1 MDRQLL
7 EWKLDADRLWSA
19 AAPDYRAAERLA
31 ADIARASEDGQLR
44 EAAALALPSLRSASL
59 EDADIGSRQLAWQRM
74 GAIRD
79 LLAARDA
86 TGFGKRGD
94 AGKSLTPA
102 DQHRQLLGLPL
113 DRRLTGP
120 EIHQAYKRA
129 AKRAHPDGGGDTRK
143 FQELSAAR
151 DALMKDK

>member
-31 ADIARASEDGQLR
+31 ADIARASDYPQLR
-44 EAAALALPSLRSASL
+44 RTATLALPSLRAASL
-59 EDADIGSRQLAWQRM
+59 EDADIGSRELAWQRM
-74 GAIRD
+74 GAMRD
-79 LLAARDA
+79 VLHARDA
-86 TGFGKRGD
+86 PRFGKRGD
-94 AGKSLTPA
+94 APKPLTLS
-102 DQHRQLLGLPL
+102 DRHRQLLGLPL
-113 DRRLTGP
+113 DRRLSGP

-129 AKRAHPDGGGDTRK
+129 AKQAHPDGGGDTRK

-151 DALMKDK
+151 DALRKET

>member
-7 EWKLDADRLWSA
+7 EWKLEADLLWST

-31 ADIARASEDGQLR
+31 ADIARASEDPQLR
-44 EAAALALPSLRSASL
+44 RAATLALPNLRTASL
-59 EDADIGSRQLAWQRM
+59 EDADIGSRELAWQRM
-74 GAIRD
+74 GAMRD
-79 LLAARDA
+79 VLHARDA
-86 TGFGKRGD
+86 PRFGQRGN
-94 AGKSLTPA
+94 APKSLSVT
-102 DQHRQLLGLPL
+102 DRHRQLLGLPL
-113 DRRLTGP
+113 GRRLSGP

-129 AKRAHPDGGGDTRK
+129 AKQAHPDGGGDTRK

>member
-31 ADIARASEDGQLR
+31 ADIARASDDPQLR
-44 EAAALALPSLRSASL
+44 RTATLALPSLRAASL
-59 EDADIGSRQLAWQRM
+59 EDADIGSRELAWQRM
-74 GAIRD
+74 GAMRD
-79 LLAARDA
+79 VLHARDA
-86 TGFGKRGD
+86 PRFGKRGD
-94 AGKSLTPA
+94 APKPLTLS
-102 DQHRQLLGLPL
+102 DRHRQLLGLPL
-113 DRRLTGP
+113 GRRLSGP

-129 AKRAHPDGGGDTRK
+129 AKQAHPDGGGDTRK

-151 DALMKDK
+151 DALMKEK

>member
-31 ADIARASEDGQLR
+31 ADIARASEAGQLR
-44 EAAALALPSLRSASL
+44 QIATQALPSLRNASL
-59 EDADIGSRQLAWQRM
+59 EDADIGSRQLAWQRV

-79 LLAARDA
+79 VLHARDA
-86 TGFGKRGD
+86 SRFGKRGN
-94 AGKSLTPA
+94 APKPLTPA
-102 DQHRQLLGLPL
+102 DRHRQMLGLPL
-113 DRRLTGP
+113 DRRLSGP

-129 AKRAHPDGGGDTRK
+129 AKQAHPDGGGNTRK

-151 DALMKDK
+151 DALMKEK

>member
-31 ADIARASEDGQLR
+31 ADIARASEDPQLR
-44 EAAALALPSLRSASL
+44 RTATLALPSLRAASL

-74 GAIRD
+74 GAMRD
-79 LLAARDA
+79 VLHARDA
-86 TGFGKRGD
+86 PRFGKRGEAPQPFTLSD
-94 AGKSLTPA
+94 R
-102 DQHRQLLGLPL
+102 HRQLLGLPL
-113 DRRLTGP
+113 GRRLSGP

-129 AKRAHPDGGGDTRK
+129 AKQAHPDGGGDTRK

>member
-44 EAAALALPSLRSASL
+44 EIAVLALPSLRSASL
-59 EDADIGSRQLAWQRM
+59 EDADIGSRMLAWQRM
-74 GAIRD
+74 GAMRD
-79 LLAARDA
+79 LLQARDA

-94 AGKSLTPA
+94 AGKPLTPA
-102 DQHRQLLGLPL
+102 DRHRQLLGLPL

-129 AKRAHPDGGGDTRK
+129 AKQAHPDGGGDTRK